1 MKKAKRLRKP
11 RQSTSKTRP
20 RLQKNHLT
28 NLKNQKNNYSCHRR
42 TLILVK
48 CNRSSEEIC
57 KLIANAASVVMYLK
71 QNASQKN
78 ANVASTFTCAQAQKN
93 NLIFPLIQLFLYTI

>member
-11 RQSTSKTRP
+11 KQNTWKTRP
-20 RLQKNHLT
+20 RPQKNRLK
-28 NLKNQKNNYSCHRR
+28 NLKNQRNNHWYHTR

-48 CNRSSEEIC
+48 CNRSLEEIC
-57 KLIANAASVVMYLK
+57 KPIANAVSADMYLK
-71 QNASQKN
+71 QNAFQKN

-93 NLIFPLIQLFLYTI
+93 NPVFASTDVFV